1 MFQSKSFKDNQK
13 RKKEKQDS
21 PVKKNQYSA
30 IKGRDKKKKKSKYDK
45 FHICRTATMILVA
58 ILTFLVMIMGVS
70 IIHENASR
78 LKETEKVSF
87 IEDENKWNSTYY
99 QQLKNVRVGIIIDE
113 SKYQTLLQQLNI
125 EQTKLRNTK
134 VISEIKEI

>member
-1 MFQSKSFKDNQK
+1 
-13 RKKEKQDS
+13 
-21 PVKKNQYSA
+21 
-30 IKGRDKKKKKSKYDK
+30 
-45 FHICRTATMILVA
+45 
-58 ILTFLVMIMGVS
+58 MIMGVS

-113 SKYQTLLQQLNI
+113 SKYQSLLQQLSI

-134 VISEIKEI
+134 VIAEIKEI